1 MNTLIDAIAI
11 LGAIAVLLV
20 VVYTLVLALAWG
32 TLGLYVAG
40 RWVLRALRGQA

>member
-32 TLGLYVAG
+32 SVGLYLIG
-40 RWVLRALRGQA
+40 RWLARTLRG

>member
-1 MNTLIDAIAI
+1 MTHLIDAIAI

-32 TLGLYVAG
+32 TVGLYLTG
-40 RWVLRALRGQA
+40 RWLVRTLRG